1 MQRKRHEGK
10 SRRGEYDGK
19 KRERE
24 EFGITEEDSSGC
36 AISRS
41 KSQRGDAQ
49 WSWGCGESTLMR
61 TKTNGGQMI
70 CDSVEE
76 TGIQNAPHAGA
87 HES

>member
-1 MQRKRHEGK
+1 
-10 SRRGEYDGK
+10 
-19 KRERE
+19 
-24 EFGITEEDSSGC
+24 
-36 AISRS
+36 
-41 KSQRGDAQ
+41 
-49 WSWGCGESTLMR
+49 MR